1 MDQLVNKLR
10 RDYPAL
16 AFAVGDSPCWS
27 PSDNH
32 VYYTP
37 DTAHGAAGLLH
48 ELAHA
53 LKQHNTY
60 TNDLDLLKKEVEAW
74 DEACRLAINYSLTL
88 DLDHI
93 QDCLDTYR
101 DWLHKRSLCPACH
114 VNGLQT
120 SIRRY
125 SCLNCGHTWQVSN
138 SRSCRPYRLSKTLKT

>member
-10 RDYPAL
+10 QDYPSL
-16 AFAVGDSPCWS
+16 SFAAGDLPCWS
-27 PSDNH
+27 PGDSH

-37 DTAHGAAGLLH
+37 DTTHGIAGLLH

-53 LKQHNTY
+53 LKGHSEY
-60 TNDLDLLKKEVEAW
+60 TNDIDLLKKEVEAW
-74 DEACRLAINYSLTL
+74 DEANHLAKTYDITL
-88 DLDHI
+88 DQDHI

-101 DWLHKRSLCPACH
+101 DWLHKRSTCPSCH

-125 SCLNCGHTWQVSN
+125 SCLNCGQAWDVSE
-138 SRSCRPYRLSKTLKT
+138 SRFCRPYRRSKNVNV